1 MSKVRFQVPAALTI
15 LATVIAA
22 CQAGPTAPTTEISV
36 SPGPTEA
43 PTTSVSSSPLAASP
57 TPTSPPSAAL
67 QTLVLSGRVFD
78 DQGLRV
84 EQANVLV
91 TSLDNPA
98 YRLEGKVAGG
108 TYVFP
113 EVPAGATIRVR
124 VESPGFTVRERT
136 LQVPSGV
143 PAFGCDFGAEDGSLR
158 FALSE
163 FPEIA
168 SITPAN
174 LTSGVKAQPLVLTLK
189 LSHPLPDTERR
200 RFERILQ
207 VQFQVAGAASILQV
221 GTYYDNVTPSLTW
234 NQAGD
239 EATFRFDG
247 PLVTR
252 GNDTAIIVSLDDS
265 VPLEEWPKLSSA
277 KMLGRDRAART
288 FDGAGA
294 GVASRVA
301 PFLRD
306 LDRVVVSPSP
316 RPSPIA
322 LWGATHSVS
331 SVFTL
336 APDTVPARVVSVRGV
351 RSISGG
357 DDRLEVTFN
366 EPMRGFPAAALDAGA
381 LTNSNYRFIL
391 AETTKQADID
401 RFQQVDPKIEGGSS
415 GLPLTFSSTDPKV
428 VYIPLGVGALTRF
441 TDVKLYVDPA
451 VKDLGGN
458 PLHTSPQDSS
468 TKLSDNVLTGKIH

>member
-1 MSKVRFQVPAALTI
+1 MSFNRIRIPAALAVG
-15 LATVIAA
+15 ATVIAA
-22 CQAGPTAPTTEISV
+22 CQSGPAPTAPDAGASPVPSDMPSALV
-36 SPGPTEA
+36 S
-43 PTTSVSSSPLAASP
+43 TSPAAASP
-57 TPTSPPSAAL
+57 TPTASATVAP
-67 QTLVLSGRVFD
+67 QYLVLSGRVFD
-78 DQGLRV
+78 DQGLRLERGTV
-84 EQANVLV
+84 VM
-91 TSLDNPA
+91 TSLSDPA
-98 YRLEGKVAGG
+98 YRLDGQVAGG

-113 EVPAGATIRVR
+113 AVPVGASLRVR
-124 VESPGFTVRERT
+124 VESPGFTARERT
-136 LQVPSGV
+136 LLVPGGV
-143 PAFGCDFGAEDGSLR
+143 PAYSFDFGSEAGGLQY
-158 FALSE
+158 ALSE
-163 FPEIA
+163 YPEIA
-168 SITPAN
+168 AMTPAN
-174 LTSGVKAQPLVLTLK
+174 QATGVTAQPMALTLK

-207 VQFQVAGAASILQV
+207 VQFQVSGAVTILQV
-221 GTYYDNVTPSLTW
+221 GTYYDNVTPSLSW
-234 NQAGD
+234 NDAGD

-252 GNDTAIIVSLDDS
+252 GSDAAVIVTLDDS
-265 VPLEEWPKLSSA
+265 VPLEDWPKLA
-277 KMLGRDRAART
+277 NGKMLGRDRAART
-288 FDGAGA
+288 FDGAGV
-294 GVASRVA
+294 GVVFRVA

-306 LDRVVVSPSP
+306 LDRVIVAPSP
-316 RPSPIA
+316 RPSPLT

-351 RSISGG
+351 RSVTGG

-381 LTNSNYRFIL
+381 LTNSNYRYIL

-401 RFQQVDPKIEGGSS
+401 RFQQADPKTEGGSS
-415 GLPLTFSSTDPKV
+415 GLTLAFSPTDPKV
-428 VYIPLGVGALTRF
+428 VYIPLGAGALTRF

-458 PLHTSPQDSS
+458 PLHTSPQDPA

>member
-1 MSKVRFQVPAALTI
+1 MSFQRIRIPAALSI
-15 LATVIAA
+15 GATVIAA
-22 CQAGPTAPTTEISV
+22 CQVGPAPTVPDVGASSAPSETPSV
-36 SPGPTEA
+36 AASLSP
-43 PTTSVSSSPLAASP
+43 VSP
-57 TPTSPPSAAL
+57 TPSASVSAAPKF
-67 QTLVLSGRVFD
+67 LVLSGRVFD
-78 DQGLRV
+78 DQGLRLERGTV
-84 EQANVLV
+84 IV
-91 TSLDNPA
+91 TSLSDPS
-98 YRLEGKVAGG
+98 YRLDGQVAGG

-113 EVPAGATIRVR
+113 EVPAGALIRVR
-124 VESPGFTVRERT
+124 VDSPGFTARERT
-136 LQVPSGV
+136 LLVPSGV
-143 PAFGCDFGAEDGSLR
+143 PAFSFDFGAEDASLR

-168 SITPAN
+168 AITPAN
-174 LTSGVKAQPLVLTLK
+174 QATGVTAQPLVLSMK

-207 VQFQVAGAASILQV
+207 VKFQVSGAASILQV

-234 NQAGD
+234 NDAGD

-252 GNDTAIIVSLDDS
+252 GTDAAVIVGLDDT
-265 VPLEEWPKLSSA
+265 VPLEDWPKLTNG

-288 FDGAGA
+288 FDGSGA
-294 GVASRVA
+294 GVVFRVA

-306 LDRVVVSPSP
+306 LERVELAPSP
-316 RPSPIA
+316 RPSSINI
-322 LWGATHSVS
+322 WGATHSVS

-351 RSISGG
+351 RSVTGG
-357 DDRLEVTFN
+357 DDRLEVTFS

-391 AETTKQADID
+391 AETTKQADIE
-401 RFQQVDPKIEGGSS
+401 RFQQADPKTEGGSS
-415 GLPLTFSSTDPKV
+415 GLPLAFSSSDPKV
-428 VYIPLGVGALTRF
+428 VYIPLGAGALTRF

-458 PLHTSPQDSS
+458 PLHTSPQDPT